1 MSELDKLYLIDLDEM
16 KVVEVTSYTYGEPL
30 SDQSSTTVLVDDSG
44 YSRICILGEDIF
56 TTKKDAYNHILPLIE
71 SKIENMDGMWKSYTT
86 IIESNM
92 NQIQKL
98 ERDNITRNNKQV
110 KLALDLQ
117 LLRRRAE
124 KYRGKL

>member
-1 MSELDKLYLIDLDEM
+1 MSELDKLYLIDLDEL
-16 KVVEVTSYTYGEPL
+16 KVVEVTSYSYGEPM
-30 SDQSSTTVLVDDSG
+30 SDTSLINVLVDDGG
-44 YSRICILGEDIF
+44 YSSIYILGEDIF
-56 TTKKDAYNHILPLIE
+56 TTKKEAYNHILPLIE
-71 SKIENMDGMWKSYTT
+71 SKIENIDGMWKSYTT
-86 IIESNM
+86 IIESNII
-92 NQIQKL
+92 QIQKL